1 MISMYIHIHFIFHN
15 NNNCI
20 TAQKNH
26 GECGLLKYVTG
37 LENKFSMYKCFYN
50 YPKMEH

>member
-1 MISMYIHIHFIFHN
+1 MYIHIHFIFHN

-26 GECGLLKYVTG
+26 ECGLLKYVTG
-37 LENKFSMYKCFYN
+37 LEKKFSMYKCFYN